1 MLKRF
6 WPIVGLTGAVLFS
19 ASTATPGSED
29 AAAVLHRQTQ
39 ELMDAIT
46 HGSAAVW
53 DWRARYTG
61 QGRSACSGSPFY
73 IEMTQKYI
81 RGHPGERSRR
91 PGLVF
96 LGSRRGSGDPFYI

>member
-46 HGSAAVW
+46 HGSAAV
-53 DWRARYTG
+53 
-61 QGRSACSGSPFY
+61 
-73 IEMTQKYI
+73 
-81 RGHPGERSRR
+81 
-91 PGLVF
+91 
-96 LGSRRGSGDPFYI
+96 